1 INRSLLSLFNYN
13 GFTLLFKNLHSL
25 RFNLCC
31 SNQSAKYNNKSKPRT
46 VADVEIADKQPA
58 DYSTDTDSKVKC
70 RHIPAEYVRAGTFN
84 IFNKSA
90 LYCRGCCPLEKTPDK
105 HIDIEQ
111 DRRAVKKRHYCE
123 TNKEERHH
131 SHHSFL
137 RTDFID

>member
-1 INRSLLSLFNYN
+1 
-13 GFTLLFKNLHSL
+13 FKNLPSL

-46 VADVEIADKQPA
+46 VADVEVADKQPS
-58 DYSTDTDSKVKC
+58 DYSTDTDSEVKC
-70 RHIPAEYVRAGTFN
+70 RHIPAAHVRARTSN
-84 IFNKSA
+84 ISNKSA
-90 LYCRGCCPLEKTPDK
+90 LSRRRCRPLEKTRGK

-131 SHHSFL
+131 NHHGFL